1 MKTPKGVFLAA
12 ALLLVAVTA
21 VAHEPLDEILRPAF
35 DPAVGQ
41 RVEAMDIWV
50 GARSDL
56 RLAAELADW
65 QQLPLAAR
73 ERLKYELARRA
84 RGPAWPALAE
94 HLQRWQH
101 ERAQIRPMRGH
112 HRPIVEEIAFPYP
125 AAARGTLQIWQWRDQ
140 AEALGLKL
148 RNGDCQAASQAQ
160 RDEPLPL
167 DWLTHATGGQGIRCQ
182 ANDVDQPEL
191 ALMLAVRGG
200 SPGVLALGTVAPRFA
215 SLTPLRA
222 RHLYQHLSA
231 ELSAAAAWHLAQGLS
246 EAHGQLSSY
255 VDEQARLAWERG
267 HDAAGTYLMQR
278 LDDGD
283 SGVWFVLARS
293 DQHEV
298 HTRLLQRA
306 LGSADERQ
314 QRLLAAALVSTER
327 PLAKQSL
334 QRLADSPLTQH
345 SVMSWVQEATQ

>member
-1 MKTPKGVFLAA
+1 MKSVFAAWFGGLLLAA
-12 ALLLVAVTA
+12 ASCVL
-21 VAHEPLDEILRPAF
+21 AHQSDEEMLAPAF
-35 DPAVGQ
+35 ELSVNE
-41 RVEAMDIWV
+41 RVEAMDVWLR
-50 GARSDL
+50 ARSDL

-125 AAARGTLQIWQWRDQ
+125 AAARGTLQIWQWQDQ
-140 AEALGLKL
+140 AEALAAQL
-148 RNGDCQAASQAQ
+148 RAGDCQLASQALQ
-160 RDEPLPL
+160 DDPLPL
-167 DWLTHATGGQGIRCQ
+167 DWLAHAVGGQGIRCQ
-182 ANDVDQPEL
+182 SADVDQAQL
-191 ALMLAVRGG
+191 AMMLAARGG
-200 SPGVLALGTVAPRFA
+200 SPGILALGSPGEQFA
-215 SLTPLRA
+215 SLSPLQA
-222 RHLYQHLSA
+222 RHLYQRLA
-231 ELSAAAAWHLAQGLS
+231 TDLSAAASWHLAAGLAA
-246 EAHGQLSSY
+246 AHGELRSY
-255 VDEQARLAWERG
+255 ADERARLAWERG
-267 HDAAGTYLMQR
+267 HEAAGTYLMQR

-298 HTRLLQRA
+298 HAHLLQRA

-334 QRLADSPLTQH
+334 QRLADSPLTQY